1 MEISD
6 LGFDTH
12 FWEQSLDFDPDI
24 FCLARVTAVNRNNF
38 IVRNEKGEVEA
49 ELTGKLLFETDST
62 LEFPTV
68 GDWVLTQYHNE
79 NTSAIIHSI
88 LPRKSIL
95 KRKESG
101 KKIDYQLIAANI
113 DTAFI
118 MQGFDQNFNLSRLER
133 YLVMVCESNIRPLI
147 LLSKSDLLTRE
158 ELELRITESNRL
170 KREYGLIIFSNK
182 TGHGLDEI
190 RKKINEKN
198 TYCLLGSSG
207 VGKTTLLNNL
217 IGKDQFTVNTVRD
230 KDGRGRH
237 TTSKRQ
243 LIKLEDGGLIIDT
256 PGMREL
262 GVFGVETG
270 ISETFDDIAELESQC
285 RFSDCTHTHEIDC
298 AVLKAVNDG
307 IIDKNRFQNFLKIQK
322 ESDLYERS
330 YVANRQRNKKF
341 GKYYKQVIKDKK
353 SSRR

>member
-6 LGFDTH
+6 LGFDYQ
-12 FWEQSLDFDPDI
+12 FWEQSIDFDSNI

-38 IVRNEKGEVEA
+38 LVSNEKGEIEA
-49 ELTGKLLFETDST
+49 ELTGKLLYEANSS

-79 NTSAIIHSI
+79 NTFAIIHSI

-101 KKIDYQLIAANI
+101 KKIEYQLIAANI

-118 MQGFDQNFNLSRLER
+118 MQGVDQNFNLSRLER

-147 LLSKSDLLTRE
+147 LLSKSDLVTKD
-158 ELELRITESNRL
+158 ELELRITESSRL
-170 KREYGLIIFSNK
+170 DWDYDLITFSNK

-190 RKKINEKN
+190 RKRINEKN

-230 KDGRGRH
+230 KDGRGKH
-237 TTSKRQ
+237 TTAKRQ

-270 ISETFDDIAELESQC
+270 ISETFEDITAFVSQC
-285 RFSDCTHTHEIDC
+285 RFSDCTHTHEKDC

-307 IIDKNRFQNFLKIQK
+307 IIDKNRFQNFMKIQR
-322 ESDLYERS
+322 ESDFYERS
-330 YVANRQRNKKF
+330 YVQKRQRDKKF
-341 GKYYKQVIKDKK
+341 SKLYKQVIKDKK